1 MITTKN
7 RRADLERA
15 LRSAVAQVPAVEVI
29 VVDDGSAD
37 GSAEMVRDRFPG
49 VRLERFEH
57 SAGYIV
63 RRNQAAEMA
72 TTPVIV
78 SIDDDAEFSSSD
90 TVAQTVAELGHPRV
104 GAVAIPHI
112 DVHRS
117 PSPVLQMPPGD
128 GVHVGPSYVGTAHA
142 VTRSLFL
149 DLGGYREELVHQAEE
164 HDFCARMLAAGWVV
178 RLGRADPIRHYE
190 SPARDRGRQMF
201 YWRRNDVL
209 FAWHQVPLPY
219 LVGRLAKAVIHGVV
233 VGARERQLGPP
244 LRGLWQGQVDFLRNM
259 GSRAPMSRRL
269 YRLDRA
275 LRQRRQLP
283 LEAIEGELPAQ
294 RT

>member
-7 RRADLERA
+7 RRSDLERA
-15 LRSAVAQVPAVEVI
+15 LGSAVAQDPAVEVI
-29 VVDDGSAD
+29 VVDDGSTD
-37 GSAEMVRDRFPG
+37 GTAEMVREQFPG
-49 VRLERFEH
+49 VLLKRFEH

-63 RRNQAAEMA
+63 RRNQAAELA
-72 TTPVIV
+72 STPVIV

-90 TVAQTVAELGHPRV
+90 TVAQTVAEFGHPRV

-117 PSPVLQMPPGD
+117 PSPVLWMPPED
-128 GVHVGPSYVGTAHA
+128 GVHLSPSYVGTAHA

-190 SPARDRGRQMF
+190 SPTRDRDRQMF

-209 FAWHQVPLPY
+209 FAWHHVPLPY
-219 LVGRLAKAVIHGVV
+219 LPGRLTKVV
-233 VGARERQLGPP
+233 VHGAMVGMRERRLGPS
-244 LRGLWQGQVDFLRNM
+244 LRGLWQGHVDFFRNR
-259 GSRAPMSRRL
+259 GSRAPMSRGL
-269 YRLDRA
+269 YRVDRA
-275 LRQRRQLP
+275 LRRHQQLP
-283 LEAIEGELPAQ
+283 LEAVEGELPAP
-294 RT
+294 RR